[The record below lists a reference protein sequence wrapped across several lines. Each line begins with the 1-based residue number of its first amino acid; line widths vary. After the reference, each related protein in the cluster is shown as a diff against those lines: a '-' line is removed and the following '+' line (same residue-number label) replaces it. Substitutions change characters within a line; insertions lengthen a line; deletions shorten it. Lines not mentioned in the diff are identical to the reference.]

1 MIVSVTLPQS
11 EPLAIQTL
19 NEDKENIKSVIEES
33 IDKYI
38 NKKLY
43 KSNG

>member
-19 NEDKENIKSVIEES
+19 NENKENMESVIEES

-38 NKKLY
+38 NKKII
-43 KSNG
+43 

>member
-1 MIVSVTLPQS
+1 MIVSVTLLQS

-19 NEDKENIKSVIEES
+19 NEDKENIESVIEES

-38 NKKLY
+38 NKK
-43 KSNG
+43 NI

>member
-1 MIVSVTLPQS
+1 MIVSVTLLQS

-19 NEDKENIKSVIEES
+19 NEDKENIESVIEES

>member
-1 MIVSVTLPQS
+1 MIVLVTLPQS

-33 IDKYI
+33 VDKYI
-38 NKKLY
+38 KKIM
-43 KSNG
+43 

>member
-19 NEDKENIKSVIEES
+19 NEDKENIESVIEES
-33 IDKYI
+33 IDK
-38 NKKLY
+38 KLY